1 MSKAE
6 GVFHSGQCQSL
17 WKIRVGFIINALLD
31 DGSTETYLNVDIAA
45 KLGLHGEIRKSDKC
59 ESINLWS
66 SISGIHYKEYS
77 RQIHTVTEAFTI
89 NDVTCDII
97 KVVNWKAVNRTWDYL
112 RGVNF
117 PQVISR
123 KKIDMF
129 IGVNYPEFHFSLKDI
144 KGN

>member
-6 GVFHSGQCQSL
+6 GVFHSGQSQSL
-17 WKIRVGFIINALLD
+17 WKIGVSLIMNALLD

-45 KLGLHGEIRKSDKC
+45 KLGLHGEIRKSDKW

-66 SISGIHYKEYS
+66 SISGIYYKEYS

-89 NDVTCDII
+89 NYVTCDII

-129 IGVNYPEFHFSLKDI
+129 IGVDYPEFHFSLKDI

>member
-6 GVFHSGQCQSL
+6 GVFHSGQSQSL
-17 WKIRVGFIINALLD
+17 WKIGVSLIMNALLD
-31 DGSTETYLNVDIAA
+31 DGSTETYLNVDIAP
-45 KLGLHGEIRKSDKC
+45 KLGLHGEIRKSDKW

-66 SISGIHYKEYS
+66 SISGIYYKEYS

-89 NDVTCDII
+89 NYVTCDII

-112 RGVNF
+112 KGVNF

-129 IGVNYPEFHFSLKDI
+129 IGVDYPEFHFSLKDI

>member
-129 IGVNYPEFHFSLKDI
+129 IGVDYPEFHLSLKDI